1 MRYFDMPGIDIVG
14 YQVTPGLD
22 AGTNRWDPDSGPDWD
37 QEFFQFDLPAM
48 ARGAALIKD
57 SPEIGEIAAGIAA
70 VVFRPGN
77 QNLMVSRRKA
87 KDGEWIIIHN
97 RSLDAAAVGRWTVH
111 GRRGEIARFDAE
123 QGRYFTVPFAADQD
137 GLEATLDIPPG
148 ALWCLRLGARVPET
162 AAAVAFQYRKDF
174 KTDFPWGNRERLAG
188 PGFTPESDS
197 LGGVAAS
204 GDTGY

>member
-1 MRYFDMPGIDIVG
+1 MIPGRGSPRCGTTWPRADGDVLHA
-14 YQVTPGLD
+14 VERLKRAPGASLY
-22 AGTNRWDPDSGPDWD
+22 
-37 QEFFQFDLPAM
+37 
-48 ARGAALIKD
+48 AL
-57 SPEIGEIAAGIAA
+57 PEIGEIAAGIAA

-97 RSLDAAAVGRWTVH
+97 RTLDAVAVGRWTVH

-123 QGRYFTVPFAADQD
+123 QGRYFTVPFAPDQD
-137 GLEATLDIPPG
+137 GLEATLDMPPG

-162 AAAVAFQYRKDF
+162 AAAVAFQYREDF

-204 GDTGY
+204 GDTGYSRYAVFRVRGRD

>member
-97 RSLDAAAVGRWTVH
+97 RTLDAAAVGRWTVH

-123 QGRYFTVPFAADQD
+123 QGRYFTVPFAADQEASRRRSTYRPERCGVCD
-137 GLEATLDIPPG
+137 WERGFPKRRLPSLFNIVKISRPISHGETESGLLGPVSLRKAT
-148 ALWCLRLGARVPET
+148 R
-162 AAAVAFQYRKDF
+162 
-174 KTDFPWGNRERLAG
+174 
-188 PGFTPESDS
+188 
-197 LGGVAAS
+197 
-204 GDTGY
+204 